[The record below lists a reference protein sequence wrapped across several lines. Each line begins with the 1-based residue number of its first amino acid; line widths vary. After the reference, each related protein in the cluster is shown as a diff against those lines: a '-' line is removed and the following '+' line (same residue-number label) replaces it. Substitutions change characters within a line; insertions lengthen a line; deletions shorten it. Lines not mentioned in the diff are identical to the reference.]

1 MGAHVMLKFVVGD
14 DVGAAR
20 DADLAAEDVDGL
32 GRNTAAT
39 ETSKRQQPANT
50 QIHERRCHA

>member
-1 MGAHVMLKFVVGD
+1 VGAHVMLEFVVGD

-20 DADLAAEDVDGL
+20 YADLAAEDVDGL

-39 ETSKRQQPANT
+39 ETSKR
-50 QIHERRCHA
+50 